1 MTTNLH
7 AYILPYYFGFFM
19 KFVDFVLDWIS
30 IIDTYYRRVGRYMD
44 IGRAKPPNQ
53 VASYRYYALSFR
65 SKAF

>member
-1 MTTNLH
+1 
-7 AYILPYYFGFFM
+7 M